1 MTATMTASWATTP
14 TDAANLA
21 TGVERVISTE
31 AEVDAL
37 LAELAA
43 PLAEEAQLYHSDR
56 KLLESKRKPGR
67 KLPDHMVVVGAKDGW
82 AYMTLSL
89 DEEPAELQLDG
100 DPASPGFVQGPSEF
114 PAGSGLPV
122 AKVAEALREFLRT
135 SRKPGSVKWVPEKR

>member
-14 TDAANLA
+14 TDAANLT

-31 AEVDAL
+31 ADVDAL

-43 PLAEEAQLYHSDR
+43 PLAEEAQ
-56 KLLESKRKPGR
+56 
-67 KLPDHMVVVGAKDGW
+67 
-82 AYMTLSL
+82 
-89 DEEPAELQLDG
+89 
-100 DPASPGFVQGPSEF
+100 F

-135 SRKPGSVKWVPEKR
+135 SRKPDSVKWVPEKHRPRTFAESHRRRTPSPPHTLCDTHAGHATRAPATRKPARPSPSFSRLGDRSVW